1 VSSDALL
8 ESAVLESLEGL
19 LGALRIEPMAEDRF
33 RARCEPARF
42 DRVFGGQVLAQAVL
56 AAAATVTGKE
66 PHSVHAAF
74 VEVGM
79 PDEDVELVVDRV
91 RDGRSMS
98 TRRVMVLQ
106 QERPLLAAIVS
117 FHDNPLGPEVASPI
131 PGGPRPE
138 QLPLLQHWARE
149 LPDERRE
156 HGRTWLEQ
164 PPPVEIRVGEAP
176 TFLGGP
182 SADGTRGHWM
192 RLPRDV
198 GDDPSLHAALLTYA
212 SDYLLLDMAFR
223 SHPEL
228 SGPGAFTGV
237 SLDHAVWMHRPTR
250 FDRWHLHSQETV
262 AILGH
267 RGLVKGAIHD
277 VDGRLVATV
286 MQEVLVRPTRQ
297 R

>member
-1 VSSDALL
+1 MSGDTLL
-8 ESAVLESLEGL
+8 ESAILEALEGL
-19 LGALRIEPMAEDRF
+19 LSALQLEPLADGRF
-33 RARCEPARF
+33 RAPCEPARF
-42 DRVFGGQVLAQAVL
+42 DRVFGGQILAQALV

-74 VEVGM
+74 VEAGM
-79 PDEDVELVVDRV
+79 PGEDVELVVDRV

-98 TRRVMVLQ
+98 TRQVTVVQ

-117 FHDNPLGPEVASPI
+117 FHKNPPEPEVAAPI

-138 QLPLLQHWARE
+138 QLPLLQHWAHAM
-149 LPDERRE
+149 PDEQRE
-156 HGRTWLEQ
+156 HGRAWIER
-164 PPPVEIRVGEAP
+164 PPPVEIRVGEPP

-182 SADGTRGHWM
+182 SGNGTRGHWM

-198 GDDPSLHAALLTYA
+198 GDDPLLHAALLTYA

-223 SHPEL
+223 SHPEV
-228 SGPGAFTGV
+228 SGPGAFTGL
-237 SLDHAVWMHRPTR
+237 SLDHALWSHRPTR
-250 FDRWHLHSQETV
+250 FDQWHLHTQETV
-262 AILGH
+262 AIVGH

-277 VDGRLVATV
+277 VDGHLVATV
-286 MQEVLVRPTRQ
+286 MQEVLVRPSKQ

>member
-1 VSSDALL
+1 MSSDALL

-19 LGALRIEPMAEDRF
+19 LRALRLEPSGADRF
-33 RARCEPARF
+33 RAPCEPARF

-56 AAAATVTGKE
+56 AATATVTGKQ

-74 VEVGM
+74 VEAGM
-79 PDEDVELVVDRV
+79 PGEDVELVVDRV
-91 RDGRSMS
+91 RDGRSMA
-98 TRRVMVLQ
+98 TRQVTVR
-106 QERPLLAAIVS
+106 QEQRPLLAAIVS
-117 FHDNPLGPEVASPI
+117 FHENPLEPEVAAPI

-138 QLPLLQHWARE
+138 QLPLLQHWARGM
-149 LPDERRE
+149 PDERRE
-156 HGRTWLEQ
+156 HGRAWIEQ
-164 PPPVEIRVGEAP
+164 PPPVEIRVGEPP
-176 TFLGGP
+176 TFLGGQ
-182 SADGTRGHWM
+182 SGHGSRGHWM

-198 GDDPSLHAALLTYA
+198 GHDPVLHAALLTYA

-228 SGPGAFTGV
+228 SAPGTFTGV
-237 SLDHAVWMHRPTR
+237 SLDHALWLHRPPR

-267 RGLVKGAIHD
+267 RGLVKGTIHD

-286 MQEVLVRPTRQ
+286 MQEVLVRPIRP

>member
-1 VSSDALL
+1 VSSGTLL
-8 ESAVLESLEGL
+8 EAAILTSLEGL
-19 LGALRIEPMAEDRF
+19 LRALQLEPLDDGRF
-33 RARCEPARF
+33 HAPCEPARF
-42 DRVFGGQVLAQAVL
+42 DRVFGGQVLAQAML

-74 VEVGM
+74 VEAGM
-79 PDEDVELVVDRV
+79 PGEDVELIVDRV

-98 TRRVMVLQ
+98 TRRVTVVQ

-117 FHDNPLGPEVASPI
+117 FHENPPAPEVAAPI

-138 QLPLLQHWARE
+138 ELPLLQHWAGA
-149 LPDERRE
+149 LPYERRE
-156 HGRTWLEQ
+156 HGRAWIER
-164 PPPVEIRVGEAP
+164 PPPVEIRVGEPP

-182 SADGTRGHWM
+182 SGSGARGHWM

-198 GDDPSLHAALLTYA
+198 GDDPVLHAALLTYA

-223 SHPEL
+223 SHPEG
-228 SGPGAFTGV
+228 SGPGAFTGL
-237 SLDHAVWMHRPTR
+237 SLDHALWLHRPTR
-250 FDRWHLHSQETV
+250 FDQWHLHTQETV

-286 MQEVLVRPTRQ
+286 MQEVLVRPIRA